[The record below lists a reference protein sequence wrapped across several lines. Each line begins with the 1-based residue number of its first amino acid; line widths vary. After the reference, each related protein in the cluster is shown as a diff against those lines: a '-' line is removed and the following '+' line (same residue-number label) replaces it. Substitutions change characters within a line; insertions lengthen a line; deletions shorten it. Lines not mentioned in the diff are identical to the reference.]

1 MISRQPRL
9 RRQRKIFKQQAKNFP
24 RANQMNINIAA
35 WGRLLKRSSPSIQNS
50 PLVPVQ
56 QHSRSHSHSDS
67 STGLSIFI
75 YSFIYLMKL
84 FYFHKVNVRF
94 L

>member
-1 MISRQPRL
+1 MHLCIKFQITFLNPMISRQPRL

-24 RANQMNINIAA
+24 RANQMNIAA

-67 STGLSIFI
+67 STGLKI
-75 YSFIYLMKL
+75 L
-84 FYFHKVNVRF
+84 
-94 L
+94 

>member
-50 PLVPVQ
+50 PLVPVH

-67 STGLSIFI
+67 STGLQIFI
-75 YSFIYLMKL
+75 CYNY
-84 FYFHKVNVRF
+84 N
-94 L
+94 